1 MSKQDRNEGKSGI
14 SDLTV
19 IALVTSILVPP
30 VGWVTGFRA
39 RKQIVESDG
48 KYVGRPF
55 AVAAIWIGGII
66 TTAWLLFAILM
77 GVSTS
82 MSHDDGGFGGF
93 GGGHRAHMGQGW
105 AGYAPQGQRGNQG
118 FDQGG
123 FGGAMGQPQ
132 DPNSS
137 TNP

>member
-19 IALVTSILVPP
+19 IALVTSFLLPV
-30 VGWVTGFRA
+30 VGWILGFRA
-39 RKQIVESDG
+39 RKQIVDSEG

-55 AVAAIWIGGII
+55 ATAAIWIGGILTSGFI
-66 TTAWLLFAILM
+66 AMVLL
-77 GVSTS
+77 
-82 MSHDDGGFGGF
+82 MSVGGNDDDGFGWM
-93 GGGHRAHMGQGW
+93 GHHRMHQGW
-105 AGYAPQGQRGNQG
+105 TAYQPLNSNTGADNNF
-118 FDQGG
+118 FDGG
-123 FGGAMGQPQ
+123 MMGGPAQ